1 MMHTYLPGGAFT
13 FKMRN
18 VTYAGTKQHANT
30 GALVAPQHCG
40 MESHNSNGKPG
51 ATCNVHYLL
60 EDVDLSRVGKV
71 HASFGVSGGNP
82 FSPVYIRYIRHISLI
97 L

>member
-1 MMHTYLPGGAFT
+1 MEPGSSKFEFKLNHPWNLRTDDYGMMHTYLPGGAFT

-60 EDVDLSRVGKV
+60 ENVDLTRTG
-71 HASFGVSGGNP
+71 
-82 FSPVYIRYIRHISLI
+82 
-97 L
+97 